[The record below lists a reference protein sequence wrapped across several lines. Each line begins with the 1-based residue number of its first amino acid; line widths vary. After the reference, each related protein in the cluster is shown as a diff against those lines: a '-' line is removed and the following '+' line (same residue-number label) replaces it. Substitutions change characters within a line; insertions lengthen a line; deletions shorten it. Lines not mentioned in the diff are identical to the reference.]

1 MLGESNVVLT
11 SKSLVPSNLPSHEER
26 ISFLGEAR
34 GWWWLEV
41 VEMAVKYIKTKITHI
56 RLADP
61 VLRLLPVPLSPL
73 SVQVA
78 STHDDVWLGLVLV
91 CSAVYF
97 AAVLT
102 QCYSLT
108 HSVSPSLSQYK
119 QLALISLSLSWPGPT
134 STTYSAGSVLR
145 LGSAFLF
152 TFNR

>member
-78 STHDDVWLGLVLV
+78 STHDDVWLVLVLV
-91 CSAVYF
+91 T
-97 AAVLT
+97 VLL
-102 QCYSLT
+102 YIL
-108 HSVSPSLSQYK
+108 L
-119 QLALISLSLSWPGPT
+119 
-134 STTYSAGSVLR
+134 
-145 LGSAFLF
+145 LF
-152 TFNR
+152 